1 MKKNKRLLISIT
13 VIFCLVTISS
23 VVFTMNRN
31 NNNDAST
38 YDDEYILDLIESVY
52 GDSANINV
60 NASYSDSAESFEEL
74 ENTAAFIVMA
84 TVESVEKRIAGQ
96 VATLSV
102 SENFKGN
109 VPQSILLYQT
119 LGDDNVKAG
128 KEYILFMNEQ
138 TGDETQN
145 DYYPVAGGRGVV
157 LVYESS
163 NETIIEI
170 DSEKLNSQALT
181 DWLNKNLI
189 ALERTSTT
197 CKIKTRN

>member
-1 MKKNKRLLISIT
+1 MRKNKKILISLT
-13 VIFCLVTISS
+13 VIFCLVAISS

-38 YDDEYILDLIESVY
+38 YDDEYILDLIESAY
-52 GDSANINV
+52 GDSDNIVV

-74 ENTAAFIVMA
+74 ENTADFIVMA

-102 SENFKGN
+102 SEIFKGN
-109 VPQSILLYQT
+109 VQQSILLYQT
-119 LGDDNVKAG
+119 LDDDNVKVG

-138 TGDETQN
+138 TGDEAQN

-163 NETIIEI
+163 NETIVEI
-170 DSEKLNSQALT
+170 DSEKLNSQALIE
-181 DWLNKNLI
+181 WLDENFVS
-189 ALERTSTT
+189 LERTSISY
-197 CKIKTRN
+197 KIVTRE